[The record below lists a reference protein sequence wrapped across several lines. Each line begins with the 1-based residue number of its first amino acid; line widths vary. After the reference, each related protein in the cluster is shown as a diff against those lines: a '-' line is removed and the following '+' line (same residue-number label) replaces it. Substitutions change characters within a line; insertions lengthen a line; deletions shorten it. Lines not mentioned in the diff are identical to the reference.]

1 MGPLEGVRIVEF
13 SGIGPGP
20 LAGMILAD
28 MGAAVTVV
36 ERPGGGGLAGLL
48 AQAGPNLLNRGKRSL
63 VLDLKS
69 SEGVAL
75 ALRLVERADAL
86 VEGNRPGVMERLGLG
101 PEACAARN
109 PRLVYG
115 RMTGWGQEGPLAR
128 AAGHDLNYVALAGAL
143 ALSGREGAA
152 PAAPPTLVGDAPGG
166 LSLAFGIVCAV
177 LEARRSG
184 RGQVVDAA
192 IVDAVAYLGALL
204 HSMQALGALAPQGP
218 RLLGGDA
225 PFYEAYPCA
234 DGRFVTLAALE
245 PAFYRL
251 LLDRLGL
258 ADLDPSAQY
267 DPAEW
272 PALRARLAG
281 LIRTRTQAEWC
292 ALLEGSDVCFAP
304 VLAPE
309 EAAEHP
315 HLRARGTYLRV
326 DGVLQAAPAPR
337 FSRSTPGP
345 VPPPPRPGADG
356 PALLAELGLGAAEVD
371 GLRRRG
377 VVG

>member
-1 MGPLEGVRIVEF
+1 
-13 SGIGPGP
+13 
-20 LAGMILAD
+20 
-28 MGAAVTVV
+28 
-36 ERPGGGGLAGLL
+36 
-48 AQAGPNLLNRGKRSL
+48 
-63 VLDLKS
+63 
-69 SEGVAL
+69 
-75 ALRLVERADAL
+75 
-86 VEGNRPGVMERLGLG
+86 
-101 PEACAARN
+101 
-109 PRLVYG
+109 
-115 RMTGWGQEGPLAR
+115 MTGWGQEGPLAR

-143 ALSGREGAA
+143 ALSGREGEA
-152 PAAPPTLVGDAPGG
+152 PTVPPTLVGDAPGG
-166 LSLAFGIVCAV
+166 LSLAFGIVCAI

-184 RGQVVDAA
+184 RGQVIDAAVVDAA
-192 IVDAVAYLGALL
+192 AYLGALL
-204 HSMQALGALAPQGP
+204 HSMQAMGALGPRGP

-225 PFYEAYPCA
+225 PFYEAYRCA

-251 LLDRLGL
+251 LLQRLGL
-258 ADLDPSAQY
+258 GDLDPAAQY
-267 DPAEW
+267 DPAGW

-281 LIRTRTQAEWC
+281 VVGTRTQAEWC
-292 ALLEGSDVCFAP
+292 ALLEGSDACFAP

-337 FSRSTPGP
+337 FSRSAPAP
-345 VPPPPRPGADG
+345 VPPPPQPGADG
-356 PALLAELGLGAAEVD
+356 PALLAELGLGADEVD